1 MIWAWIAALALAVM
15 APLGWVLLRA
25 PRARGRAEAD
35 RALFHAQLAE
45 LDRELAEG
53 RMDAAAHR
61 DAVLEVQRRLLAAPA
76 PEPAPAGSKLPLVFV
91 LLAAPGMALGLYLMR
106 GTPEMPSAG
115 LALRQEVA
123 ARDEA
128 LLNQLRARIAQMPPG
143 EPRRQGLILLAGAE
157 RNRGQNDA
165 AATALREALEAR
177 FDAGLAGELAEVELQ
192 RGQVDAAVAVLT
204 RALEAAPTDPRLR
217 FLAGAAEQA
226 AGRAANARSVWQAL
240 LNDTPADAPWRGMLE
255 QRLRGQ

>member
-91 LLAAPGMALGLYLMR
+91 LLAQLLRIEVVR
-106 GTPEMPSAG
+106 GGRFFCEKFVG
-115 LALRQEVA
+115 
-123 ARDEA
+123 
-128 LLNQLRARIAQMPPG
+128 
-143 EPRRQGLILLAGAE
+143 
-157 RNRGQNDA
+157 
-165 AATALREALEAR
+165 AATWPDEPCKACIALHLAQDVVDGGAHAALPCV
-177 FDAGLAGELAEVELQ
+177 F
-192 RGQVDAAVAVLT
+192 
-204 RALEAAPTDPRLR
+204 
-217 FLAGAAEQA
+217 
-226 AGRAANARSVWQAL
+226 
-240 LNDTPADAPWRGMLE
+240 
-255 QRLRGQ
+255 